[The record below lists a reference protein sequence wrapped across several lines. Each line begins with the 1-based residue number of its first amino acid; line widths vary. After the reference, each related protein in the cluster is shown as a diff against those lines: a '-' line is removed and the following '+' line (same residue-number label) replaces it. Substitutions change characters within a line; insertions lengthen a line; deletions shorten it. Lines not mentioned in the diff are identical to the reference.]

1 MNRHLGSLPMV
12 GGNTAELIES
22 LSFQF
27 RIEGLAWRKV
37 T

>member
-1 MNRHLGSLPMV
+1 MNRNLGSLPIV
-12 GGNTAELIES
+12 GGNSAELIES

-27 RIEGLAWRKV
+27 RIEGLAWPQV